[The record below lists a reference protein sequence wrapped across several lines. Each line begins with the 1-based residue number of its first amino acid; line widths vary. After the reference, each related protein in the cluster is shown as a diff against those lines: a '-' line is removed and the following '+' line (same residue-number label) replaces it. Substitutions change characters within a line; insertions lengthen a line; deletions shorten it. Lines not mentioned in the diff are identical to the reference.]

1 MKIAPLAILVLTTAL
16 SHIPIAYAQ
25 KAVTD
30 PGKQEFEANCGVCH
44 GMDAKGN
51 GVLGASLKTVPPDLT
66 LLAKNNGGVFPA
78 DRISSVIDGRAQ
90 VATHGTREMPIWG
103 SRYAVN
109 VGEHYADAEA
119 FVRGRVLLLVD
130 YLNRVQQIKSGH
142 TGQRMCTARSHG
154 SLFPAACFR
163 DLFCER
169 LDAM

>member
-1 MKIAPLAILVLTTAL
+1 MKYDGAISVCRGGDYENCSAGYSRTDNCVIAY
-16 SHIPIAYAQ
+16 PIAYAQ
-25 KAVTD
+25 KAITD
-30 PGKQEFEANCGVCH
+30 PGKQEFEVNCGVCH

-51 GVLGASLKTVPPDLT
+51 GVLGASLKMVPPDLT

-103 SRYAVN
+103 SRYAVD

-130 YLNRVQQIKSGH
+130 YLNRVQQK
-142 TGQRMCTARSHG
+142 
-154 SLFPAACFR
+154 
-163 DLFCER
+163 
-169 LDAM
+169 